1 MIDLVAEILPPLIR
15 EDLVD
20 AGLHH
25 DCAQSDEIHAHA
37 RKQYPELFRP
47 DDDPRYWTESST
59 KAHLPP
65 PKTLRR
71 LGWK

>member
-1 MIDLVAEILPPLIR
+1 MITDIAQILPPLIR
-15 EDLVD
+15 EDLID

-25 DCAQSDEIHAHA
+25 DCKSIDEIHRHA
-37 RKQYPELFRP
+37 RDMYPELFR
-47 DDDPRYWTESST
+47 DDVNPALWNFGEN
-59 KAHLPP
+59 AAP